1 MYSLS
6 INSSKMSLFSMQNF
20 RCLHSIV
27 DLVKL
32 TIIFEIR
39 NIRTMVESGTTS
51 FTGKIKGECVCIF
64 ESDGYEREQ
73 VFSSLGV
80 RDLRQYPILI
90 RVDW

>member
-1 MYSLS
+1 MYSFT

-32 TIIFEIR
+32 TIIFEVR
-39 NIRTMVESGTTS
+39 NIMVESGIAS

-64 ESDGYEREQ
+64 GSDDDEHEQ

-90 RVDW
+90 RVD